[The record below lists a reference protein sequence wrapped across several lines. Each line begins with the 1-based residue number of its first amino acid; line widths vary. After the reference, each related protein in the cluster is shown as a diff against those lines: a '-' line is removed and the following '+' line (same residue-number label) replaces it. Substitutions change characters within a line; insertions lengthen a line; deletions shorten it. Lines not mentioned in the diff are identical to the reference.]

1 MITLGARDFSSVVS
15 GFCQVF
21 IVSRFAARGF
31 DLRQT
36 PKIPAA
42 REKNLSYRWYQM
54 MGIELNCTPGKR
66 WGEGED
72 PGGESESAPCPFPIL
87 PSIVFFMNFS
97 PALYY
102 LNACNRL
109 REGASGMQ
117 EKTLLIES

>member
-31 DLRQT
+31 GLRQT

-42 REKNLSYRWYQM
+42 REKNLSYRGYQM

-66 WGEGED
+66 WG
-72 PGGESESAPCPFPIL
+72 GGRTRGARANLL
-87 PSIVFFMNFS
+87 PALFQFS
-97 PALYY
+97 PQFF
-102 LNACNRL
+102 
-109 REGASGMQ
+109 S
-117 EKTLLIES
+117 S

>member
-66 WGEGED
+66 WGGGG
-72 PGGESESAPCPFPIL
+72 PGGRERIRSLPFSNSPLNCFLHEFFSCALLSERLQQVTRGSEW
-87 PSIVFFMNFS
+87 
-97 PALYY
+97 
-102 LNACNRL
+102 NA
-109 REGASGMQ
+109 REDAVD
-117 EKTLLIES
+117 

>member
-21 IVSRFAARGF
+21 IVSRFAARSF

-66 WGEGED
+66 WGGED

-117 EKTLLIES
+117 EKTPLIES

>member
-42 REKNLSYRWYQM
+42 REKNLSYRCYQM

-66 WGEGED
+66 WGGG
-72 PGGESESAPCPFPIL
+72 PGGRERIPSLPFSNSPL
-87 PSIVFFMNFS
+87 SFF
-97 PALYY
+97 
-102 LNACNRL
+102 L
-109 REGASGMQ
+109 REFFFGA
-117 EKTLLIES
+117 LLSERLQQVTRGSEWNAREDAVD

>member
-54 MGIELNCTPGKR
+54 MGIELNCTPGKQ
-66 WGEGED
+66 WGGG
-72 PGGESESAPCPFPIL
+72 PGGESESPPCPFPIL
-87 PSIVFFMNFS
+87 PSIFFFVNFS

>member
-66 WGEGED
+66 WGGRTRGARAN
-72 PGGESESAPCPFPIL
+72 PLSALFQ
-87 PSIVFFMNFS
+87 FS
-97 PALYY
+97 PQFF
-102 LNACNRL
+102 
-109 REGASGMQ
+109 S
-117 EKTLLIES
+117 S